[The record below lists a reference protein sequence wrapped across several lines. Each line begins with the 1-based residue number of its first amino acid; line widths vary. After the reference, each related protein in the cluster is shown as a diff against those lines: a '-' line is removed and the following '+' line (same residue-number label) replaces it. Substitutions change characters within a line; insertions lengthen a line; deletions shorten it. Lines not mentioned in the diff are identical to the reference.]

1 MTRFFI
7 LASQMLLDYTA
18 LGLIFVIYVYP
29 RLVRVPLLDALT
41 AITFVHAFRFLG
53 ASYLNPGLSGLDPAS
68 SWVLETG
75 YGDLIVSVLAIA
87 AIVSMRIKA
96 PWCIPLVWV
105 LNIVGFADT
114 IAAQSRAMLLHLWS
128 SLTGVG
134 WLISIT
140 VVPGLL
146 IAHILMT
153 ILLLRT
159 RGGQLR
165 EIHAGRSGNARQ
177 DSL

>member
-7 LASQMLLDYTA
+7 LASQMLIDYIA
-18 LGLIFVIYVYP
+18 LGLISVIYVYP
-29 RLVRVPLLDALT
+29 RLVRAPLLNALT

-68 SWVLETG
+68 SWALAAG
-75 YGDLIVSVLAIA
+75 FGDLTVSVLAIA

-96 PWCIPLVWV
+96 PWCLSLVWM

-114 IAAQSRAMLLHLWS
+114 IFAQSGAMFLHLWT

-146 IAHILMT
+146 IAHTLMT
-153 ILLLRT
+153 ILLFRT
-159 RGGQLR
+159 RGVQLR
-165 EIHAGRSGNARQ
+165 AIHAGPSGNARQ